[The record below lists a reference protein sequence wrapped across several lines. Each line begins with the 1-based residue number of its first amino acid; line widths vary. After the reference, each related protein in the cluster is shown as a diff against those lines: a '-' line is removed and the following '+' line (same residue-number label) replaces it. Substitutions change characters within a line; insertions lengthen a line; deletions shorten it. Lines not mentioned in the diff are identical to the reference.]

1 MGAPHRPC
9 PGGKAEQ
16 ASSRKWYF
24 HQIPEGR
31 PAPDFTHKPRTKYQ
45 GGPSL
50 WPIHLLLLSWLVCLC
65 VDILGLKF
73 KLGSHTTTSH
83 SPLASP
89 QAQVYDLPSGG
100 LVQVKGPCRPRSGP
114 GLFGQGMQQACIYR
128 GEWYESRC
136 IANGQTCFFH
146 PTGFSMER
154 STAGCGGVGLLK
166 HKVWGRDPDCRV

>member
-1 MGAPHRPC
+1 MNKGHWKKRLNTTSSNF
-9 PGGKAEQ
+9 KNSQTTWMDSDSMQ
-16 ASSRKWYF
+16 ATL
-24 HQIPEGR
+24 QN
-31 PAPDFTHKPRTKYQ
+31 DFPFSFTTTPLYK
-45 GGPSL
+45 
-50 WPIHLLLLSWLVCLC
+50 
-65 VDILGLKF
+65 
-73 KLGSHTTTSH
+73 HTTTSH

-166 HKVWGRDPDCRV
+166 HRVWGRDPDCRV